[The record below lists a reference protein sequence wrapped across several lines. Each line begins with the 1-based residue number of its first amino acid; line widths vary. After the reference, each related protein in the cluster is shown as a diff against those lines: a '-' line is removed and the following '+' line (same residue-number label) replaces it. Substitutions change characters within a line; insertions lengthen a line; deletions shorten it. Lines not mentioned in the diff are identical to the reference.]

1 MTFFDISALSL
12 CCMKKDKQPPRVFHS
27 ISELHRALGL
37 PKPLHPLVTLVNYK
51 DIQADTSE
59 LSKGLVLNFYKI
71 SYKKHLTGKIKYGQG
86 YYDFDEG
93 GLSFTLPNQLLS
105 TEDTDLNLDGFTL
118 HIHPD
123 FLQNYPLAAGIK
135 KYGFFSYSVA
145 EALHLSEKEKE
156 IIISI
161 FDNIRYE
168 LSGTI
173 DNFSQDIVISQ
184 IEQLLNYSNRFY
196 SRQFITRKAVH
207 HDQLAKFES
216 LLADYFDHE
225 KTLITGLPSVQY
237 FSDQLNVSP
246 HYLGDMLRSLTG
258 QNTQQHIHAKLIE
271 KAKELLGTSPLSIAE
286 IAYKLGFEHPQSF
299 HKIFKKK
306 VNVSPLEFRESF
318 Q

>member
-1 MTFFDISALSL
+1 M
-12 CCMKKDKQPPRVFHS
+12 
-27 ISELHRALGL
+27 GL
-37 PKPLHPLVTLVNYK
+37 PKPLHPLVSLVNYR
-51 DIQADTSE
+51 DIQADISE
-59 LSKGLVLNFYKI
+59 LSKGLILNFYKI
-71 SYKKHLTGKIKYGQG
+71 SYKKHLTAKIKYGQG

-105 TEDTDLNLDGFTL
+105 TGDTDLDYDGFTL
-118 HIHPD
+118 HFHPD
-123 FLQNYPLAAGIK
+123 FIRNYPLATAIK

-145 EALHLSEKEKE
+145 EALHLSEKEKA
-156 IIISI
+156 IIITI
-161 FDNIRYE
+161 FDHIRGE

-216 LLADYFDHE
+216 LLTEYFNNE
-225 KTLITGLPSVQY
+225 KSLITGLPTVQY
-237 FSDQLNVSP
+237 FADHLHVSP

-271 KAKELLGTSPLSIAE
+271 KAKELLSTSTLSIAE
-286 IAYKLGFEHPQSF
+286 IAYRLGFEHPQSF

-306 VNVSPLEFRESF
+306 ANVSPLEFRESF
-318 Q
+318 R